1 MIIYYQNEQVFKHPG
16 CSKVFGSFSTNT
28 PSMGKAKKKLP
39 LVIAHRVADAAMI
52 SLKLQSFNCRDKTS
66 NRL

>member
-1 MIIYYQNEQVFKHPG
+1 MNKFLSIQDAVKCLGVSPQTLRRWEGQ
-16 CSKVFGSFSTNT
+16 
-28 PSMGKAKKKLP
+28 KKSP